1 MIIDAAQLD
10 EGAAL
15 AADVCIVGSG
25 AAGITLAL
33 ELATTGLNVAM
44 LTGGARRERS
54 ADRDLYRGEV
64 EAGSSHEPLEENRRR
79 AFGGSTIAWGGR
91 CIPLEPID
99 FETRSWIP
107 ESGWPIAYSDL
118 LPHFARAMAICDAG
132 PFSFD
137 ARAPMIEGFDGP
149 EITTKRLERWSPPTN
164 FGRRY
169 RRELD
174 RARNVRVLMGAH
186 ALELELRAD
195 GGSIER
201 VRAASRPGREFSIR
215 ARAVVLAA
223 GGLENAR
230 LLLASNDVHV
240 AGVGNGEGLV
250 GRYYMSHLVG
260 IAETVRIDQRGAA
273 FRYGFE
279 TDEGG
284 VYCRRRFALTES
296 AQAGRGIGNAVASL
310 VRPAISDAIHR
321 DPLFSAGFL
330 AKQYVDTARRAGLRG
345 LPRALSVDRAT
356 RREHWSVVAHASPK
370 SAAGALRVAR
380 QRYLAKR
387 RLPMLLADRDAAQHH
402 LFYQG
407 EHAPNAESRVTIARA
422 RDAFGVPR
430 LAVHVAFSDVDVRT
444 VVELHRVIAERFDA
458 TRTGSLAFDEP
469 RIRERVAES
478 LSAFNSQ
485 AHHLGTTRMSS
496 SPRTGVVDADC
507 RVHGLDDLF
516 VAGGSVFPTGGHAN
530 PTLTI
535 VALAARLADHLAAR
549 FVR

>member
-137 ARAPMIEGFDGP
+137 ARAPMIDGFDGP

-201 VRAASRPGREFSIR
+201 VRAASRPGREFYDPGAGGRAGRRRPRERAPPAGLQRR
-215 ARAVVLAA
+215 ARGGGGQSGGPRRPVL
-223 GGLENAR
+223 
-230 LLLASNDVHV
+230 HV
-240 AGVGNGEGLV
+240 APRRHRRDGPDRPARGGVPIRIRDRRRRRVLPAPVRADRIGA
-250 GRYYMSHLVG
+250 GRPRDRQRGGQSG
-260 IAETVRIDQRGAA
+260 PAGDQR
-273 FRYGFE
+273 RHPP
-279 TDEGG
+279 
-284 VYCRRRFALTES
+284 RS
-296 AQAGRGIGNAVASL
+296 AV
-310 VRPAISDAIHR
+310 
-321 DPLFSAGFL
+321 
-330 AKQYVDTARRAGLRG
+330 LRG
-345 LPRALSVDRAT
+345 LPGEAVRRHGAASGTPRA
-356 RREHWSVVAHASPK
+356 
-370 SAAGALRVAR
+370 AAGAVGGSRDATRALERGRSRISEVGRRGAAR
-380 QRYLAKR
+380 CSTALPGQAAPTDAPGRPRRRAASPLLPGRACSQRREPRHDRSRPR
-387 RLPMLLADRDAAQHH
+387 RLRRPAAARSWRVQRRGRAHRRRAASRHRGAVRRYADRKLGVRRAAHP
-402 LFYQG
+402 G
-407 EHAPNAESRVTIARA
+407 AGRGV
-422 RDAFGVPR
+422 AFGVQLTGPPPR
-430 LAVHVAFSDVDVRT
+430 
-444 VVELHRVIAERFDA
+444 
-458 TRTGSLAFDEP
+458 
-469 RIRERVAES
+469 
-478 LSAFNSQ
+478 
-485 AHHLGTTRMSS
+485 
-496 SPRTGVVDADC
+496 
-507 RVHGLDDLF
+507 
-516 VAGGSVFPTGGHAN
+516 
-530 PTLTI
+530 
-535 VALAARLADHLAAR
+535 ARR
-549 FVR
+549 G